1 MSEGDPVALILG
13 AGNSTGAAIADRFA
27 QGGYTVCLARRNG
40 EALGPLV
47 ERIQESAGTAQGYG
61 CDLRDEDQVDGL
73 VEHIEAEVGPIEVA
87 VFNAGVNLWTS
98 ILDETADRY
107 RGLWETDAFG
117 GFLAGRA
124 LARAMAERGRGSIFF
139 TGATASVRGG
149 ANFAAFAGAKHA
161 LRALAQSMARELGP
175 KGIHVAHLV
184 VDGIIDSE
192 FIREELPQVYESKG
206 KEGMIAPASI
216 AEAYWFLHQQSPD
229 AWTFE
234 LDLRPAAEAW

>member
-1 MSEGDPVALILG
+1 MSEGNPVALILG
-13 AGNSTGAAIADRFA
+13 AGNSTGAAIAERFA

-47 ERIQESAGTAQGYG
+47 ERIQESGGTARGYG
-61 CDLRDEDQVDGL
+61 CDVRDEDQVDGL
-73 VEHIEAEVGPIEVA
+73 VEHIEAEIGPIEVA

-98 ILDETADRY
+98 ILEETAERY

-124 LARAMAERGRGSIFF
+124 VARVMAERGRGSIFF

-161 LRALAQSMARELGP
+161 LRALAQSMARELGS

-184 VDGIIDSE
+184 VDGIIDSD

-206 KEGMIAPASI
+206 KKGMIAPASI

-229 AWTFE
+229 AFTFE
-234 LDLRPAAEAW
+234 LDLRPAAESW